1 MIRQARDRKPDD
13 PFARAL
19 RRSHGEPEAEGTRA
33 AAAFALVAEK
43 VHQPHRQLTRIME
56 TAEEISK
63 VTAESTKSSP
73 TGENM
78 ASQQDRDARQD
89 QGSRTE
95 AARFSVLDRSRT
107 REGHTDAEALR
118 DTVRLARELEGLG
131 YHRFWVSEHHGVP
144 GVAGSAPTVL
154 AAAVAAATR
163 TIRVGTGGVMLPNH
177 QPLVVAEQF
186 GVLES
191 LFPGRIDMG
200 LGRSVGFT
208 DGVRKALGRDK
219 GVAED
224 FAGQLEELLGWFRG
238 TSPTGVHARP
248 SEGLTVP
255 PFVLAMGEG
264 ATIAAR
270 AGLPMVIGDL
280 RNREKMRRGIDHY
293 RARFRPSPWAPEP
306 YVVVSGT
313 IAVAATPQEARRLL
327 VPEAWSMAYSRTH
340 GTFPPLPPAERV
352 EALTMSAKE
361 RGLYESG
368 LAGHLA
374 GTEEQVAHELA
385 TLLKET
391 GAQEVLVTT
400 STYDREALLDSYRRL
415 ARIITGVPLA

>member
-1 MIRQARDRKPDD
+1 MSSVI
-13 PFARAL
+13 
-19 RRSHGEPEAEGTRA
+19 A
-33 AAAFALVAEK
+33 A
-43 VHQPHRQLTRIME
+43 T
-56 TAEEISK
+56 
-63 VTAESTKSSP
+63 
-73 TGENM
+73 
-78 ASQQDRDARQD
+78 
-89 QGSRTE
+89 
-95 AARFSVLDRSRT
+95 RFSVLDRSRT
-107 REGHTDAEALR
+107 REGRPDGEALR
-118 DTVRLARELEGLG
+118 DTVRFAREAERLG

-154 AAAVAAATR
+154 AAAVAGATR

-219 GVAED
+219 GDAED
-224 FAGQLEELLGWFRG
+224 FAAQLEELLGWFRG
-238 TSPTGVHARP
+238 TSPTGVRARP
-248 SEGLTVP
+248 SEGLSVP

-280 RNREKMRRGIDHY
+280 RDREKMRRGIDHY
-293 RARFRPSPWAPEP
+293 RAHFRPSPWASEP
-306 YVVVSGT
+306 YVVISGT
-313 IAVAATPQEARRLL
+313 IAVAATPGEASRLL
-327 VPEAWSMAYSRTH
+327 IPEAWSMAHSRTR

-352 EALTMSAKE
+352 EALEMGARE
-361 RGLYESG
+361 RGFYESG
-368 LAGHLA
+368 LTGQLA
-374 GTEEQVAHELA
+374 GTEEEVAHALE
-385 TLLKET
+385 TVLKET

-415 ARIITGVPLA
+415 ARIAGLSPA

>member
-1 MIRQARDRKPDD
+1 MSSVI
-13 PFARAL
+13 
-19 RRSHGEPEAEGTRA
+19 A
-33 AAAFALVAEK
+33 A
-43 VHQPHRQLTRIME
+43 T
-56 TAEEISK
+56 
-63 VTAESTKSSP
+63 
-73 TGENM
+73 
-78 ASQQDRDARQD
+78 
-89 QGSRTE
+89 
-95 AARFSVLDRSRT
+95 RFSVLDRSRT
-107 REGHTDAEALR
+107 REGRPAGEALR
-118 DTVRLARELEGLG
+118 DTVRFAQDVERLG
-131 YHRFWVSEHHGVP
+131 YHRLWVSEHHGVP

-208 DGVRKALGRDK
+208 DGVRRALGRDK
-219 GVAED
+219 GDAED
-224 FAGQLEELLGWFRG
+224 FAAQLEELLGWFRG
-238 TSPTGVHARP
+238 TSPTGVRARP

-280 RNREKMRRGIDHY
+280 RDREKMLRGVDLY
-293 RARFRPSPWAPEP
+293 RERFRPSAWASEP
-306 YVVVSGT
+306 YVVISGT
-313 IAVAATPQEARRLL
+313 IAVAATPEEARRLL
-327 VPEAWSMAYSRTH
+327 IPEAWSMAYSRTR

-352 EALTMSAKE
+352 EASAMTAKE

-368 LAGHLA
+368 LAGQLA
-374 GTEEQVAHELA
+374 GTEEEVTHALE
-385 TLLKET
+385 TVLKET

-400 STYDREALLDSYRRL
+400 STYDRAALLDSYRRL
-415 ARIITGVPLA
+415 ARIAGLSPA

>member
-1 MIRQARDRKPDD
+1 MNSVI
-13 PFARAL
+13 
-19 RRSHGEPEAEGTRA
+19 
-33 AAAFALVAEK
+33 
-43 VHQPHRQLTRIME
+43 
-56 TAEEISK
+56 
-63 VTAESTKSSP
+63 
-73 TGENM
+73 
-78 ASQQDRDARQD
+78 
-89 QGSRTE
+89 GSV
-95 AARFSVLDRSRT
+95 RFSVLDRSRT
-107 REGHTDAEALR
+107 REGHTAAEALR
-118 DTVRLARELEGLG
+118 DTVELAREVEALG

-154 AAAVAAATR
+154 ATVVAGATR

-219 GVAED
+219 DDAED
-224 FAGQLEELLGWFRG
+224 FDGQLQELLGWFRG
-238 TSPTGVHARP
+238 TSPTRVHARP
-248 SEGLTVP
+248 AEGLRVP
-255 PFVLAMGEG
+255 PFVLATGEG
-264 ATIAAR
+264 AAVAAH

-293 RARFRPSPWAPEP
+293 RTRFRPSRWAREP

-313 IAVAATPQEARRLL
+313 VAVAATPEVARRLL
-327 VPEAWSMAYSRTH
+327 IPEAWSMAYSRTH
-340 GTFPPLPPAERV
+340 GTFPPLPPAGRV
-352 EALTMSAKE
+352 ESLRMTDRE
-361 RGLYESG
+361 RGLYEAA

-385 TLLKET
+385 SVLKET
-391 GAQEVLVTT
+391 DADEVLVTT

-415 ARIITGVPLA
+415 AAVVRS